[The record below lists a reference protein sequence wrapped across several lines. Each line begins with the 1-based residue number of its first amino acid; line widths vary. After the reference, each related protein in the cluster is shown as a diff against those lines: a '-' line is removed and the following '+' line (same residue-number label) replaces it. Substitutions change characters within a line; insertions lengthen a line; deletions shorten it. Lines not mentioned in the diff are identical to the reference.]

1 MRSLLK
7 LSIVFSLVTIVL
19 IIFSNK
25 FYFFW
30 VGDKVQV
37 PFTLSLFMGVY
48 VIIRVYVQPFNHFV
62 NGTGK
67 IKFQLYFAI
76 FGALINIPL
85 SIYFA
90 KNLQLGISGVILA
103 TIASDFVGLIILPI
117 QYNKIIKNKAYGIW
131 NK

>member
-1 MRSLLK
+1 
-7 LSIVFSLVTIVL
+7 
-19 IIFSNK
+19 
-25 FYFFW
+25 
-30 VGDKVQV
+30 
-37 PFTLSLFMGVY
+37 MGIY
-48 VIIRVYVQPFNHFV
+48 VIMRVFGQPFNHFV

-90 KNLQLGISGVILA
+90 QNLQLGVSGIMLA

-117 QYNKIIKNKAYGIW
+117 QYNKIIKNKAHGIW
-131 NK
+131 NR